1 MMTDLNQIN
10 WDHET
15 KPYYGSVRK
24 INSKHTLSIAF
35 SICSLMI
42 MALSTRSWNAISNNN
57 TARYLT
63 PDKEVYNQEYYNIL
77 GNAKDVPGLLPI
89 QHYPVG
95 EGSVIALLVASRP
108 QDIQEA
114 QIALRSLAFLKG
126 DKDPEHLAPVLIF
139 NEGDL
144 PDRAIKAL
152 IESTNRPI
160 AFPLVNFM
168 LFPAGFNPDIEAH
181 KFVVKGR
188 KPWGYYQMIRF
199 WTTMIWR
206 HPAIQRFDAVMRL
219 DSDSCFKE
227 ENNYLPNF
235 MYDGL
240 YYHSQYVGVEP
251 EHGANFIQG
260 MYDFAVNWMIK
271 TKQPVEPRNT
281 LLWHFIDSAWKT
293 EKTLPVFRTNFELS
307 KVALMQR
314 GDVARFHDAITEKD
328 PYPMLRNRWGD
339 AVMRFLMIAIFETN
353 DRVLTVRPTGY
364 FHKTGCS
371 ANEVSE
377 ALKKFDDSTNFKIEE
392 VTNEEV
398 MRFQGEKEQNEKIL
412 ANKPEPVEYSHL
424 VDTLV

>member
-1 MMTDLNQIN
+1 MMTGVNQIN
-10 WDHET
+10 FDHGT
-15 KPYYGSVRK
+15 KTYDGSIRK
-24 INSKHTLSIAF
+24 LHSKQTVSIVF

-42 MALSTRSWNAISNNN
+42 IAFSSRSWNAISSSNSG
-57 TARYLT
+57 RYLT
-63 PDKEVYNQEYYNIL
+63 PENDVYYQEYYNVHS
-77 GNAKDVPGLLPI
+77 NDKNVPGVLPI
-89 QHYPVG
+89 QNYPVG
-95 EGSVIALLVASRP
+95 QGSVIALLVSSRP

-126 DKDPEHLAPVLIF
+126 DKDPEHPAPVLIF

-144 PDRAIKAL
+144 PDKAIKAL
-152 IESTNRPI
+152 IASTNRPI

-168 LFPAGFNPDIEAH
+168 LFPAGFNPEIETH

-199 WTTMIWR
+199 WITMIWK
-206 HPAIQRFDAVMRL
+206 HPAIQRFDAVMRM

-227 ENNYLPNF
+227 RNDYLPNF

-260 MYDFAVNWMIK
+260 MYDFAINWMMK

-307 KVALMQR
+307 KVGLMQR

-339 AVMRFLMIAIFETN
+339 AVLRFLMIAIFETN

-364 FHKTGCS
+364 FHKAGCS
-371 ANEVSE
+371 ADEVNK
-377 ALKKFDDSTNFKIEE
+377 ALKEFDSSTDFHIEE

-398 MRFQGEKEQNEKIL
+398 LKTQEQKEKNDKLL
-412 ANKPEPVEYSHL
+412 ANRPEPVKYSHL